1 MKKIEML
8 NVLAKLENKYCDLVW
23 WARSSPKHDHIE
35 GVLESR
41 KRVEENYPEETN
53 SLLNDENPDWIHG
66 FNSGML
72 AGIRY
77 SLDLNIHGKEDA
89 DEFFPSLDT

>member
-1 MKKIEML
+1 MTHPAPAAPAAPAHPELMIDVANIRGGMKSSSMKKINEI
-8 NVLAKLENKYCDLVW
+8 V
-23 WARSSPKHDHIE
+23 
-35 GVLESR
+35 
-41 KRVEENYPEETN
+41 ENYPEETN

-77 SLDLNIHGKEDA
+77 SLDLNIYGKEDA
-89 DEFFPSLDT
+89 DDFFPSLDT